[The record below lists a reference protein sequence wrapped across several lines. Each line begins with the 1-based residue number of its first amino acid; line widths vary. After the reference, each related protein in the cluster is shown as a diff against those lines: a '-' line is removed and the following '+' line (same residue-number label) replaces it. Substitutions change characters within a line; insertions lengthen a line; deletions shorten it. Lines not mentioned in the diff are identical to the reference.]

1 MVSFDTAKKEIV
13 SAVSLSPWPLDS
25 NAAWAT
31 SPSILQDG
39 SEAERTRKRK
49 SRRRRKQRNRHARFP
64 SYPWLRI
71 SNAAWIGPPPS
82 KCGKKKRTTTKNLGA
97 IISGEFSSGTLQEE
111 NTRLCQIGVN
121 EEETLFHSIT
131 GARWM
136 AKRKAD
142 GELRRRR
149 RGLTLE
155 KPMTDS
161 IPLGRARPDSLF
173 LLRRTPEDGCEHCV
187 SAPRDAILELFPGS
201 EELIRLDHRRTFS
214 SELSHIRKKLNIM
227 VLASLPV
234 TRGGIIYR
242 VAASTEALRRAFCLH
257 FVPPKGDAILFTFR
271 PRQISLPRVPDLID

>member
-1 MVSFDTAKKEIV
+1 
-13 SAVSLSPWPLDS
+13 
-25 NAAWAT
+25 
-31 SPSILQDG
+31 
-39 SEAERTRKRK
+39 
-49 SRRRRKQRNRHARFP
+49 
-64 SYPWLRI
+64 
-71 SNAAWIGPPPS
+71 
-82 KCGKKKRTTTKNLGA
+82 
-97 IISGEFSSGTLQEE
+97 
-111 NTRLCQIGVN
+111 
-121 EEETLFHSIT
+121 
-131 GARWM
+131 
-136 AKRKAD
+136 
-142 GELRRRR
+142 
-149 RGLTLE
+149 
-155 KPMTDS
+155 MTDS

-271 PRQISLPRVPDLID
+271 PRQISLPRVPVLIEQQKSSTMRPTFGFADARSVVVRSSYPTSRFGGGREKKNKKSLFVPCAAVSPGTDEIGLSEACGNPRTRYFSANFIFFSLSQQRTYPVSSHSGGRGRARRACARVDSSKT